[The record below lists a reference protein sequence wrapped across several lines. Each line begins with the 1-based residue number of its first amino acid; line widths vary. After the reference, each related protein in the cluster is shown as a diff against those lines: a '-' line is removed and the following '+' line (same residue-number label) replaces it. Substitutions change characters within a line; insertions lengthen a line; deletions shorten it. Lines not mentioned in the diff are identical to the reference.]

1 MHSGKSRYVAVGLVA
16 LTLVAS
22 GCSSVVG
29 SSNTALPTATNASP
43 LPTTGPVAATPTATA
58 EVPHDSEQPS
68 ASPEVGAEATTIAT
82 SVVTAFC
89 RPALDRQ
96 TWINGLYPF
105 LSQTAAV
112 AYGTVN
118 PGRVPCTTLTGDARL
133 RDTDGSYT
141 TRVFVPTD
149 AGEYSVLLNR
159 SDVSDP
165 WLVEQIT
172 PYTGG

>member
-1 MHSGKSRYVAVGLVA
+1 MIDDV
-16 LTLVAS
+16 LTK
-22 GCSSVVG
+22 
-29 SSNTALPTATNASP
+29 ATK
-43 LPTTGPVAATPTATA
+43 T
-58 EVPHDSEQPS
+58 
-68 ASPEVGAEATTIAT
+68 
-82 SVVTAFC
+82 VTAFC

-96 TWINGLYPF
+96 TWISDLYPL

-112 AYGTVN
+112 AYKTVN
-118 PGRVPCTTLTGDARL
+118 PARVPCAAVTGDARL

-159 SDVSDP
+159 SDVTDP

>member
-1 MHSGKSRYVAVGLVA
+1 MTTEAKVIAVGAVA
-16 LTLVAS
+16 
-22 GCSSVVG
+22 
-29 SSNTALPTATNASP
+29 
-43 LPTTGPVAATPTATA
+43 
-58 EVPHDSEQPS
+58 
-68 ASPEVGAEATTIAT
+68 
-82 SVVTAFC
+82 AFC
-89 RPALDRQ
+89 RPALDQQ
-96 TWINGLYPF
+96 TWINALYPF

-112 AYGTVN
+112 SYETVN
-118 PGRVPCTTLTGDARL
+118 PGRVPCTAVMGDARL